1 MKNTPLYILRLAITL
16 LLVTALVAAALA
28 GVNAITKD
36 RIAANKAAKIQEAI
50 AQVLPGGAGAAS
62 ETPVNTGIIKTLYQ
76 TASGYA
82 VEVTPVGFNAEVTMM
97 VGIAEG
103 KVTGIA
109 IVSHTETAGLGAVA
123 AAQTAAGES
132 FRNQFNGL
140 SGVLAVDKDG
150 GAVDSITGAT
160 ITSRAVTSGV
170 NAALEYVK
178 NLG

>member
-1 MKNTPLYILRLAITL
+1 MKNTPLYILRLAVTL

-50 AQVLPGGAGAAS
+50 AQVLPGSGTAS
-62 ETPVNTGIIKTLYQ
+62 ETPVNAGIVKTLYQ

-82 VEVTPVGFNAEVTMM
+82 VEVAPVGFSAEVTMM

-103 KVTGIA
+103 KVTGVA

-123 AAQTAAGES
+123 AAKTAAGEA
-132 FRNQFNGL
+132 FRNQFSGL

-150 GAVDSITGAT
+150 GSIDSITGAT
-160 ITSRAVTSGV
+160 ITSKAVTTGI

-178 NLG
+178 SLG